1 MHKSILNVAFI
12 LDVFMCCCLLH
23 NMLRSEDE
31 VSIRHLFHII
41 ELEGNFDQLEDIQTR
56 DVDHDVLEIS

>member
-1 MHKSILNVAFI
+1 
-12 LDVFMCCCLLH
+12 
-23 NMLRSEDE
+23 MLRSEDE